1 MKYLLTIRLPFE
13 ALDDLEARQKSR
25 EIAKVIEGALVD
37 QELSIKL
44 QENFEDKSPRS
55 IPL

>member
-25 EIAKVIEGALVD
+25 EISKNTQSILID

-44 QENFEDKSPRS
+44 QENFEDKSPRNV
-55 IPL
+55 PL

>member
-1 MKYLLTIRLPFE
+1 MKYLLNIKLPFE
-13 ALDDLEARQKSR
+13 ALDDLEARQKAADFIKKIQSILSDR
-25 EIAKVIEGALVD
+25 
-37 QELSIKL
+37 ELSIKL